1 MLLIL
6 MRRWKKWVQKKPKTN
21 HYRSEWKEPSFLRR
35 KKGEYTDQLLESIY
49 EYLIDNKYP
58 DKILVKET
66 KIERDSLKNAFK
78 KIVKRDVRYKI
89 DLNYLNKNIKL
100 DKKGNIK
107 YKLLRNWNYIKND
120 DKNSQNQE
128 LWFKIP
134 REYKKND
141 IIFKAHTT
149 GGSHLTV
156 KRTLEE
162 MIKLGFIW
170 EGIEKDVREFFFKW
184 EVWQG
189 IAKYPQKQTYNH
201 YIENTHS
208 RKRYQMDLVQWSDYL
223 WDSEEKELLNEKL
236 KVEKAEREI
245 SDEEI
250 ESIFKDKKK
259 GKKYKKKQEKKEIRG
274 PILLTIID
282 HFSKYG
288 WIYCIPNKS
297 METVFLKIKQAFA
310 QFMPPKILHT
320 DNGAEF

>member
-1 MLLIL
+1 M
-6 MRRWKKWVQKKPKTN
+6 
-21 HYRSEWKEPSFLRR
+21 
-35 KKGEYTDQLLESIY
+35 KG
-49 EYLIDNKYP
+49 
-58 DKILVKET
+58 T
-66 KIERDSLKNAFK
+66 KIERDSPKNVFR
-78 KIVKRDVRYKI
+78 KIVKRDVSYKLEVN
-89 DLNYLNKNIKL
+89 DLNKNIKW
-100 DKKGNIK
+100 DEKENRK

-149 GGSHLTV
+149 GGSHLAV

-162 MIKLGFIW
+162 MMKLGFRW

-208 RKRYQMDLVQWSDYL
+208 RKRYQMNLVQWSDYL
-223 WDSEEKELLNEKL
+223 WESEEKEILNEEL
-236 KVEKAEREI
+236 KIEQAEREI

-250 ESIFKDKKK
+250 ELKFKDKKK
-259 GKKYKKKQEKKEIRG
+259 GKKYKKKQRKK
-274 PILLTIID
+274 
-282 HFSKYG
+282 K
-288 WIYCIPNKS
+288 
-297 METVFLKIKQAFA
+297 
-310 QFMPPKILHT
+310 
-320 DNGAEF
+320 